1 MATWLFTQPSNVSLH
16 NRLVAGTGLTLEQRE
31 NNMAR
36 HNSGVTYQIEE
47 VENGFILST
56 PELQYGTNKRFVFN
70 ALAELNQFLT
80 DNNQEVFIK

>member
-1 MATWLFTQPSNVSLH
+1 
-16 NRLVAGTGLTLEQRE
+16 
-31 NNMAR
+31 MAR